1 MTKKMMKKFK
11 KTKNYKINN
20 KKIKNNKKHRI
31 PKIIIQYKKKPQ
43 IGQIWTLIQNNSN
56 KFQKTLT
63 NYLVIFLMNYLKEM
77 LNSQKSI
84 RFKCLENS

>member
-1 MTKKMMKKFK
+1 MMKKFK

-43 IGQIWTLIQNNSN
+43 IGQI
-56 KFQKTLT
+56 
-63 NYLVIFLMNYLKEM
+63 
-77 LNSQKSI
+77 
-84 RFKCLENS
+84 